1 MKCAIEKKNLAQLK
15 ILCNK
20 FYESNIKVTL
30 CMAHLS
36 ITNNVTFTSQN
47 PFSRSPLYYVFYW
60 TFYRYYIK
68 NIQQI
73 FLQGFL
79 ALLGLF
85 Y

>member
-47 PFSRSPLYYVFYW
+47 PF
-60 TFYRYYIK
+60 
-68 NIQQI
+68 
-73 FLQGFL
+73 FL
-79 ALLGLF
+79 
-85 Y
+85 